1 MSSWFFAIVEEGV
14 FKDLFIRG
22 AIEDDLFYEKITG
35 NYQVLDWDFNGKGP
49 CSPFPFYRLLKISL
63 IFVERIYLTGLII
76 CSLSEL
82 KWR

>member
-1 MSSWFFAIVEEGV
+1 MSSLFFAIVDEGA
-14 FKDLFIRG
+14 FKELFIRG

-35 NYQVLDWDFNGKGP
+35 NYQVLDCNFNGKEP
-49 CSPFPFYRLLKISL
+49 CAPFPFYRLLKTSF

-82 KWR
+82 KWL